1 MESEDDT
8 NRAYNSSDDE
18 KEKSANHPISWYQ
31 CWIKSYSMRIWDSI
45 FALVVLSTCIWN
57 PLAIVFDDSFHL
69 KEDSD
74 INWVVLDS
82 FNNGLWALAFFINLN
97 RVDFVRK
104 IETFG
109 ESSKAYLKSFLV
121 PDALCLIV
129 SIVAIANDEPILAKQ
144 FELIR
149 IFHFKE
155 ALFPVYLFVQKIS
168 QSGPKRIS

>member
-1 MESEDDT
+1 MSDEET

-18 KEKSANHPISWYQ
+18 KEKSDKHPISWYQ

-69 KEDSD
+69 KENSD

-82 FNNGLWALAFFINLN
+82 FNNGLWALAFVINLN
-97 RVDFVRK
+97 RVDFARK

-109 ESSKAYLKSFLV
+109 ESSKAYLKSFLI
-121 PDALCLIV
+121 PDLLCLIV
-129 SIVAIANDEPILAKQ
+129 SIVAIANDEPIFAKQ

-149 IFHFKE
+149 CFHFNE
-155 ALFPVYLFVQKIS
+155 ALFPFNLLVQKFS
-168 QSGPKRIS
+168 RSGPKRIS

>member
-1 MESEDDT
+1 MSDEET

-18 KEKSANHPISWYQ
+18 KEKSDKHPISWYQ

-82 FNNGLWALAFFINLN
+82 FNNGLWALAFVINLN
-97 RVDFVRK
+97 RVDFARK

-109 ESSKAYLKSFLV
+109 ESSKAYFKSFLI
-121 PDALCLIV
+121 PDLLCLIV
-129 SIVAIANDEPILAKQ
+129 SVIAIANDEPIFAKQ

-149 IFHFKE
+149 CFHFNE
-155 ALFPVYLFVQKIS
+155 ALFPFNLLVQKFS
-168 QSGPKRIS
+168 LSGPKRIS